1 VQETQSVALTV
12 FLEIIWQLNQVNA
25 NVVTIAVTQLFK
37 PAVGQECLA
46 VLVAEQQLQQNKSAK
61 VAGLIQT

>member
-1 VQETQSVALTV
+1 MLNVVQIVCQAITWLK
-12 FLEIIWQLNQVNA
+12 QVNV
-25 NVVTIAVTQLFK
+25 NVAMIAAIQLFK
-37 PAVGQECLA
+37 LVAEQECRA

>member
-1 VQETQSVALTV
+1 VQETQNVALTV

-37 PAVGQECLA
+37 LAVGQECLA

>member
-1 VQETQSVALTV
+1 MLNVVQTV
-12 FLEIIWQLNQVNA
+12 CPAITWLKQVNV
-25 NVVTIAVTQLFK
+25 NVAMIAAIQLFK
-37 PAVGQECLA
+37 LVAEQECRA